1 MTSVHSHHWLKHSG
15 QQLTLLFACICA
27 SMSVSAQEI
36 TVPIL
41 KQSKI
46 LQCARTEAKAKVALD
61 SLWEIQRDDNGIPDE
76 LLLKG
81 QKRVLHAA
89 SLDIVLNALLDTA
102 NKFPALRNQAERTM
116 LQWNYCQTYHGGRF
130 YDIEVDESGRQTFM
144 LAGESPLAWSG
155 FKRLGF
161 FGENDARFIPELIS
175 SDEHS
180 SRQDFQHL
188 FHRIYR
194 EQCFPHPDTSQLFES
209 ELLDTNSKITAGP
222 VGENEQY
229 PHYWETDC
237 VYPREAP
244 VLETKVEIVPVPV
257 LVPEL
262 RSALEILP
270 VPVLVPGIRSQV
282 EILPVPV
289 LVPGLR
295 SDVEILPVP
304 VDIPALDTQLDIVPV
319 PVDVPLLETQ
329 LDIVPVAIDIPV
341 LEAMLE
347 IVPVP
352 VEVPVL
358 VSQVDIVPV
367 PVDVLLPKTLVEIE
381 EQSVSIPA
389 LASKV
394 TFDPPPAPE
403 KIFKRPAAPVAKNV
417 GGTGGYYAGGTGGV
431 APAVTNYAPAPVVRQ
446 PVQVAQ
452 PVQQVVQTQPVVQL
466 AQPVIAARPAY
477 VVDSNA
483 PLLERLLGQIG
494 NGNILIVDKI
504 QLTVNEYKGN
514 VETAISSSDVGTTQ
528 NVEAVGASVVKEL
541 VKSLPGYNVSLAS
554 AEAPANIPQ
563 PAPEPAPVVAKKAPI
578 AKVAPRS
585 EPAKVVAQAVS
596 VPYLQPMLVVG
607 QPWQPAPKPVVIG
620 AVKPSKKKAVKVP
633 SLASKT
639 QVKPTVKKPV
649 KQPAK
654 KSYKK
659 APVKQQ
665 KRSSAPKQSIPK
677 SSSVFVYKPY
687 DWKKKSE
694 DQSVEELL
702 QEYAEYEAKR
712 KAALAAKKKV
722 DKAKAEG
729 RTPVWEEIK
738 ESKPQPRAKT
748 PAKVAAKKQPVEVLL
763 SEGMVMPKEEVT
775 FKFPGGRNDDESKAS
790 DVLPLTL
797 TDDAPLP
804 YLIEE
809 HFEPGSASKKTT
821 KKATP
826 KKKEKKPIGL
836 AGNLYL
842 KKSLGSGNMGIGG
855 SINRKLIKD
864 SYWFA
869 RVGWSY
875 SLEQS
880 EDPFSYS
887 WGIGYSDWHAG
898 TFSAQ
903 LNNWGPIKLGEGL
916 ALDKAVASFGYS
928 VKSDLLKKYR
938 LSASGALNIPIKGNS
953 SVAANFRW
961 SPKENWYI
969 NASVSQPI
977 EGGGEP
983 KWSYGFG
990 YSDWRPNKFN
1000 LQYSN
1005 YGPNELFDTNYN
1017 KNGTW
1022 SFSYNWKF

>member
-1 MTSVHSHHWLKHSG
+1 MTSAHTHYWLKHSG

-27 SMSVSAQEI
+27 SMSASAQEI

-61 SLWEIQRDDNGIPDE
+61 GLWEIQRDEEGIPDE

-89 SLDIVLNALLDTA
+89 SLDIVLDALLSTA
-102 NKFPALRNQAERTM
+102 TKFPALRNQAERTM
-116 LQWNYCQTYHGGRF
+116 LQWNYCQTFRGGSF
-130 YDIEVDESGRQTFM
+130 YDIEVDETGRQSFM
-144 LAGESPLAWSG
+144 VAGESPLGWSS

-161 FGENDARFIPELIS
+161 FGDSESRFIPELIS
-175 SDEHS
+175 SDEQS

-209 ELLDTNSKITAGP
+209 ELLDTSSKITAEPAGK
-222 VGENEQY
+222 NEEY

-244 VLETKVEIVPVPV
+244 ELETKVEIVPVPV

-262 RSALEILP
+262 RSALELLP
-270 VPVLVPGIRSQV
+270 VPVLVPNIRSQV

-295 SDVEILPVP
+295 SGVEILPVP
-304 VDIPALDTQLDIVPV
+304 VGIPILDTQLDIVPV
-319 PVDVPLLETQ
+319 PVEVPLLEAQ
-329 LDIVPVAIDIPV
+329 LDIVPVAIDVPL
-341 LEAMLE
+341 LEATLE
-347 IVPVP
+347 IIPVP

-358 VSQVDIVPV
+358 ASQVEILPV
-367 PVDVLLPKTLVEIE
+367 PVDILLPKTLVEIE
-381 EQSVSIPA
+381 EQSVNIPV

-394 TFDPPPAPE
+394 TFDPRPAPE
-403 KIFKRPAAPVAKNV
+403 KIFKRPAAPVVKNV
-417 GGTGGYYAGGTGGV
+417 GGNGGGYYAGGTGGV
-431 APAVTNYAPAPVVRQ
+431 APVVTNYAPVAPQVVRQ
-446 PVQVAQ
+446 PVRVAQ
-452 PVQQVVQTQPVVQL
+452 PVQQVVQAQPVVQV
-466 AQPVIAARPAY
+466 AQPVIAARPSY

-494 NGNILIVDKI
+494 NGNVLIIDKI

-514 VETAISSSDVGTTQ
+514 VQTAISSSDVGTTQ

-541 VKSLPGYNVSLAS
+541 VKSLPNYNVSLAS
-554 AEAPANIPQ
+554 TSTPAQAPQ
-563 PAPEPAPVVAKKAPI
+563 PTSKPAPVI
-578 AKVAPRS
+578 AKVTPAVNVQKRPAPKKYV
-585 EPAKVVAQAVS
+585 AKTVS

-607 QPWQPAPKPVVIG
+607 QPWQPAPKPVVISS
-620 AVKPSKKKAVKVP
+620 SKKPQKKSVKVP
-633 SLASKT
+633 SLASKAK
-639 QVKPTVKKPV
+639 VKPSAKKSVKKQAK
-649 KQPAK
+649 KQHKAPAK
-654 KSYKK
+654 KQTQST
-659 APVKQQ
+659 
-665 KRSSAPKQSIPK
+665 PKSK
-677 SSSVFVYKPY
+677 SSSLFVYKPY

-694 DQSVEELL
+694 GQSVEELL

-712 KAALAAKKKV
+712 KAALAAKKKI
-722 DKAKAEG
+722 DKANEEG
-729 RTPVWEEIK
+729 RTPVWVEIE
-738 ESKPQPRAKT
+738 ESKPQPRVET
-748 PAKVAAKKQPVEVLL
+748 HSKVETSKQQPVEISLTK
-763 SEGMVMPKEEVT
+763 GMAMPEEKVS
-775 FKFPGGRNDDESKAS
+775 FDFSGGRNDDDAKAS
-790 DVLPLTL
+790 DVIPLTL

-809 HFEPGSASKKTT
+809 HFEPGSATKKTS
-821 KKATP
+821 KKATA

-855 SINRKLIKD
+855 SINRKLVKD

-880 EDPFSYS
+880 DDPFSYS

-928 VKSDLLKKYR
+928 VKSELLKKYR

-969 NASVSQPI
+969 NASVSQPL